1 MMAILSLISLENICK
16 FINFNI
22 QYCINLHIYEIVSA
36 IHVSISLKRFYIFFY
51 ECVER
56 LKNHMR
62 DEVFLIPKF
71 KIMNIALEIN
81 KE

>member
-1 MMAILSLISLENICK
+1 M
-16 FINFNI
+16 
-22 QYCINLHIYEIVSA
+22 SA